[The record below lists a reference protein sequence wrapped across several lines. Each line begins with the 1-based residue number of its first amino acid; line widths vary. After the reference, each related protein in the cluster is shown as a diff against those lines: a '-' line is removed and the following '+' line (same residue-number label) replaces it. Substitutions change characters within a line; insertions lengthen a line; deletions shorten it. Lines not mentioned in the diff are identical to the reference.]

1 MCGVAGLVDR
11 AGNVLPI
18 LEALLTG
25 VAHRGPDDAGIWVD
39 MAHGVGLGHRR
50 LSIIDTS
57 PAGHQPMASVSARY
71 HLTYNG
77 EIYNYAGLR
86 TELELSGRAPQWRGH
101 SDTEVLLAGFE
112 TWGIVE
118 TLRRCNGM
126 FALAVW
132 DRERKTLT
140 LARDRMGEKPLYFG
154 RVQGRFCFASELKA
168 MAAMPGWRARM
179 APDAI
184 ASFLSTGYV
193 RGPQSAVEG
202 ILRLP
207 PGCVLTLG
215 IDELDNA
222 DDWAFVERR
231 IEPFWSLHDVAL
243 ASLSSA
249 DVPDDESLHTLLFD
263 AVRLRMTSDVPIGA
277 FLSGGIDSS
286 LVVALMQAAGS
297 QPVCTFS
304 IGFREP
310 AFDEAPHARAVA
322 AHLGTNHTELYV
334 DANDALALVP
344 GLAETFDEPFAD
356 SSQLPT
362 LLVAQLA
369 RQSVTVALSGDG
381 GDELF
386 GGYGRYVAVL
396 RLWSRLGRVPRPVRS
411 MMAPILSGCAALPV
425 GDALSLRLRRM
436 SRRMDAPDADA
447 LRLMFVGAP
456 GHDFAR
462 HSRYGNIEHCIPPAG
477 IDDTL
482 RRLMYADQ
490 LDYLPDDIL
499 YKVDRAAM
507 HYALETRPPL
517 LDHRVV
523 EAAWRLPTSL
533 LIDGETGKQ
542 PLRRMLER
550 YIPRGMFERPKQG
563 FAPPMDAWLR
573 GPLREWADALL
584 TREALDGIPSID
596 ARRVTS
602 LWHRHRAGKSDAGFV
617 LWQLLM
623 LSDWRRRFGALI

>member
-11 AGNVLPI
+11 AGHVLPV
-18 LEALLTG
+18 LEALLAG

-39 MAHGVGLGHRR
+39 VEHGVGLGHRR
-50 LSIIDTS
+50 LSIIDTT
-57 PAGHQPMASVSARY
+57 PAGRQPMASVSARY

-112 TWGIVE
+112 AWGIVE

-126 FALAVW
+126 FALVVW

-184 ASFLSTGYV
+184 ASFLGAGYV

-207 PGCVLTLG
+207 PGCALTLG
-215 IDELDNA
+215 IDDLDNA

-231 IEPFWSLHDVAL
+231 IDRFWSLRDAAL
-243 ASLSSA
+243 ASLSPA

-297 QPVCTFS
+297 RPVHTFT

-322 AHLGTNHTELYV
+322 AHLGTEHTELYV

-344 GLAETFDEPFAD
+344 SLAETFDEPFAD

-362 LLVAQLA
+362 LLVSHLA
-369 RQSVTVALSGDG
+369 RRSVTVALSGDG

-386 GGYGRYVAVL
+386 AGYGRYVAVL
-396 RLWSRLGRVPRPVRS
+396 WLWSRLGRIPRPLRS
-411 MMAPILSGCAALPV
+411 IVAPMLSGCAALPL

-436 SRRMDAPDADA
+436 SQRMEAPDADA

-456 GHDFAR
+456 GYNIAR
-462 HSRYGNIEHCIPPAG
+462 QSGNGNFEHCIPPAE

-482 RRLMYADQ
+482 HRLMYADQ
-490 LDYLPDDIL
+490 LDYLPDNIL
-499 YKVDRAAM
+499 HKVDRATM

-523 EAAWRLPTSL
+523 EAAWRLPTSR
-533 LIDGETGKQ
+533 LINGETGKQ

-550 YIPRGMFERPKQG
+550 YMPRDVFDRPKQG

-584 TREALDGIPSID
+584 TRDALDGIPLID
-596 ARRVTS
+596 VHRVTS
-602 LWHRHRAGKSDAGFV
+602 LWHRHRSGKSDAGFV

-623 LSDWRRRFGALI
+623 LSDWRRRFGATT